1 MMRIERT
8 QEFKR
13 DYKRLL
19 KKHRKVEKLREVIE
33 LILAKDTETL
43 YRKHR
48 NHFLKGQYKG
58 YQECH
63 IEADWLL
70 IYKFEQ
76 ERLVLVLTRTGSHD
90 ELF

>member
-1 MMRIERT
+1 MRIERT

-33 LILAKDTETL
+33 LILNKDTETL

>member
-1 MMRIERT
+1 MRIERT
-8 QEFKR
+8 SEFKR

-19 KKHRKVEKLREVIE
+19 KKHRDVSKLRNVLE
-33 LILAKDTETL
+33 LIISGETETL
-43 YRKHR
+43 YRRYK

-70 IYKFEQ
+70 IYKVEQ
-76 ERLVLVLTRTGSHD
+76 KRLVLVLTRTGSHD